1 MNWGSWLREGNI
13 YKRALNGVD
22 FGKFKDGGGKYSY
35 YYWSGLVSG
44 QRRWLLRRKRVSSRG
59 HVAAAD
65 WAAEGEKRVARAHR
79 RWSVSPI
86 GLDPTRYSE
95 FQIRCTVV
103 QLQVATRS
111 CRLI

>member
-59 HVAAAD
+59 
-65 WAAEGEKRVARAHR
+65 AR
-79 RWSVSPI
+79 
-86 GLDPTRYSE
+86 G
-95 FQIRCTVV
+95 
-103 QLQVATRS
+103 S
-111 CRLI
+111 CRLGRGGGEASCACASSLVGVADRVGSNQIFRISDQMHSSTVASCN